1 MNIKKF
7 IKKYPNLFRFCK
19 QLYRFIYK
27 RHIYAIT
34 APIRVLPDFIVFAAD
49 RSGTS
54 SLFYNLQKHPCI
66 YASDHDHLG
75 FFDDNFH
82 LGIQFYRS
90 FFPTILEKK
99 YLESKEGKCL
109 TYDVTSSYIYNTTAA
124 ERIFH
129 ALPHVKIV
137 VILRNPIDRAY
148 SEYNLDRELNPHI
161 ETFETLV
168 NKEIEE
174 IQTNNSTTEN
184 ERHTFD
190 SNKKNY
196 LRRGLYYDQLK
207 HWFNLF
213 PRENILILSTE
224 DFATDANEVF

>member
-1 MNIKKF
+1 M
-7 IKKYPNLFRFCK
+7 LFRSAKRCGTTS
-19 QLYRFIYK
+19 LYHY
-27 RHIYAIT
+27 
-34 APIRVLPDFIVFAAD
+34 L
-49 RSGTS
+49 GE
-54 SLFYNLQKHPCI
+54 HPCI
-66 YASDHDHLG
+66 KRSSHDHLG

-224 DFATDANEVF
+224 DFATDANEVFNTIFKFLNLKSFLINPIDSISFT